1 LTMISKTKVHTV
13 SVTDILAKNS
23 RFTSLFAAEELET
36 SPAARSEEKRLR
48 RLPISKFNS
57 PLFVSKVQTIE
68 AG

>member
-1 LTMISKTKVHTV
+1 MILKIKVHTV

-23 RFTSLFAAEELET
+23 RFSSLFAAEELET
-36 SPAARSEEKRLR
+36 SPVARSEEKWLR
-48 RLPISKFNS
+48 RLPVSKFNS

>member
-1 LTMISKTKVHTV
+1 MILKIKVHTLLIN
-13 SVTDILAKNS
+13 DILAKNS
-23 RFTSLFAAEELET
+23 RFSSLFSAEELEML
-36 SPAARSEEKRLR
+36 PAARSQEKQLR